1 MKKKLLFMVSVVVI
15 TLLLSGIS
23 VNAGYKK
30 VSNVDTSVPQKL
42 NRDEIYNI
50 TVYEAYDLVTNTSNG
65 IQNIIDVRYD
75 YEWYSGFIDA
85 PYPENTHWYCLDLL
99 KNETHLQTFL
109 DTYAGKEV
117 IMQCKGGYRS
127 LVASY
132 ILLNANFTGK
142 IYNMLG
148 GIMAWEAE
156 GLPIRNNTPPSAPDI
171 DGPTTVTVNKPRDY
185 TLSTIDDE
193 EDIVYYWIEWCNDT
207 TPEWIGPYESGEEVV
222 ISNSWCHEGVHTVRA
237 KTKDFYGNESG
248 WSELTVTVPRSK
260 QYNINLLNWLLD
272 QVPLLKIIFHRLGLN

>member
-156 GLPIRNNTPPSAPDI
+156 GLPIRNNTPPATPDI
-171 DGPTTVTVNKPRDY
+171 EGKTKGKPGVEYDYKFSTTDAEG
-185 TLSTIDDE
+185 DW
-193 EDIVYYWIEWCNDT
+193 VYYWILWGDGC
-207 TPEWIGPYESGEEVV
+207 PAVEWIGPYESGEVV
-222 ISNSWCHEGVHTVRA
+222 TLSHIFETNGIYNISA
-237 KTKDFYGNESG
+237 QAKDFYGNTSEWG
-248 WSELTVTVPRSK
+248 ELTVKIPRQK
-260 QYNINLLNWLLD
+260 ALNYNILELLLERFPLIRKLLG
-272 QVPLLKIIFHRLGLN
+272 F